1 MTTEHLFHLLGLG
14 LLLLFSCFFSG
25 SETALFALDRMR
37 LNYLVQKKRPHA
49 DQLEKL
55 LSRPDRLLGT
65 LLIGNNIV
73 NIALSVFATTF
84 LVGLFGE
91 KNTELLTIGILTPI
105 LLIFGE
111 VTPKTYAAR
120 HAEPVAFFVL
130 PFVRLCMLVLT
141 PLVWVVSGISRLFTR
156 LFGTQEARP
165 MISEDEIR
173 TIITSGEQ
181 SGAVAQEKQQM
192 LHGVFDLAHIQ
203 VRDVMVPR
211 PEIIGIEIQTPFA
224 ELLRL
229 IQNAPHSRFPVYE
242 EHLDNIIGVIHAKDI
257 LRFVDR
263 PDSFSLRDKVRPPYF
278 VPESKRIET
287 LLQSFRRLRMHM
299 AIVVDEYG
307 GVEGLVT
314 MEDVVEQIVGT
325 IDDEY
330 DVAEVSFQE
339 ISPRHYL
346 LDGGESVRS
355 VNRRF
360 GLELS
365 EEHVTTMAGFLLRQ
379 FGTIPIEGAH
389 CREQEVTFVV
399 RKVEGRRIEEIEL
412 ILPEDEEG
420 TDSPKE

>member
-14 LLLLFSCFFSG
+14 LLLLFSGFFSG

-84 LVGLFGE
+84 LVGLFGD

-120 HAEPVAFFVL
+120 HAEKVAFFVL
-130 PFVRLCMLVLT
+130 PVIRLSTLILT
-141 PLVWVVSGISRLFTR
+141 PLVWVVSGISRFFTR
-156 LFGTQEARP
+156 LLGKQEARP

-299 AIVVDEYG
+299 AVVVDEYG

-339 ISPRHYL
+339 ITPRHYL

-412 ILPEDEEG
+412 ILPEQTEFSECD
-420 TDSPKE
+420 

>member
-1 MTTEHLFHLLGLG
+1 
-14 LLLLFSCFFSG
+14 
-25 SETALFALDRMR
+25 
-37 LNYLVQKKRPHA
+37 
-49 DQLEKL
+49 
-55 LSRPDRLLGT
+55 
-65 LLIGNNIV
+65 
-73 NIALSVFATTF
+73 
-84 LVGLFGE
+84 
-91 KNTELLTIGILTPI
+91 
-105 LLIFGE
+105 
-111 VTPKTYAAR
+111 
-120 HAEPVAFFVL
+120 
-130 PFVRLCMLVLT
+130 
-141 PLVWVVSGISRLFTR
+141 
-156 LFGTQEARP
+156 